1 MRIDEHTQRILE
13 NLEIKGTEIV
23 ITERLDRPSYKKVND
38 VLEALGGKWNTR
50 RKAHVFGIDAAVNE
64 TELRELV
71 EATITGGV
79 IETLRDSRKKLG
91 WFPTPAMVAERL
103 VGHIPHLPEE
113 QYVLEPS
120 AGEGAI
126 VLELLRQGYKVL
138 AVEIDKDRART
149 LAKKLPQSA
158 PYILYQEDF
167 LLWTPPTPLRPIAG
181 QPGVFREAPGAAAFK
196 IGAVVMNPPFID
208 HLEHVRRAFSLLAPG
223 GMLVSVLPNSVEFRQ
238 DKKHAA
244 FRAWLD
250 AEDELHHFHALEPQA
265 FRSSGTDVNTV
276 VLTMRKRAA

>member
-1 MRIDEHTQRILE
+1 MRIDESTRKVLG

-50 RKAHVFGIDAAVNE
+50 RKAHVFGEGAVANE
-64 TELRELV
+64 PELRELV
-71 EATITGGV
+71 EAVITSGE

-91 WFPTPAMVAERL
+91 WFPTPATLAERL
-103 VGHIPHLPEE
+103 VGHIPHLPEGS
-113 QYVLEPS
+113 YVLEPS

-126 VLELLRQGYKVL
+126 ALELLRQGYKVL

-158 PYILYQEDF
+158 PYILFTEDF
-167 LLWTPPTPLRPIAG
+167 LTFK
-181 QPGVFREAPGAAAFK
+181 PGWVEGFDSHDNASYASGIK
-196 IGAVVMNPPFID
+196 VGAVVMNPPFIN
-208 HLEHVRRAFSLLAPG
+208 HLEHVRRAFELLAPG
-223 GMLVSVLPNSVEFRQ
+223 GFLVSVLPSSVEFRE
-238 DKKHAA
+238 DKKHQA

-250 AEDELHHFHALEPQA
+250 AEAEYHHFDPLEPQA

-276 VLTMRKRAA
+276 VLRAKKRAA